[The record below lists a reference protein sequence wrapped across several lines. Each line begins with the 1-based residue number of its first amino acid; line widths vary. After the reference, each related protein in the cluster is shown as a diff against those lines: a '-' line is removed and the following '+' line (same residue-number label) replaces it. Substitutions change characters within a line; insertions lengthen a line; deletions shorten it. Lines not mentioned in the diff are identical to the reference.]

1 MISML
6 LMVGLML
13 LALWAM
19 SRFSRT
25 QQQKMVAEQERR
37 TEEAL
42 VPGNWVR
49 TRAGFYGTV
58 VEVSGDVVT
67 LATPLGDESLWNK
80 AAIIGAEE
88 PPFATED
95 DSPADDGRTGGA
107 GPDTGGAGPDEGGTS
122 DAPGD
127 EDAEAEKVDDET

>member
-67 LATPLGDESLWNK
+67 LATPLGDESLWAK
-80 AAIIGAEE
+80 ASIVGAEE

-95 DSPADDGRTGGA
+95 DGSTDDGR
-107 GPDTGGAGPDEGGTS
+107 TGGAGPDEGGTS

-127 EDAEAEKVDDET
+127 EDAEAEKVDDEA

>member
-107 GPDTGGAGPDEGGTS
+107 SPDEGGTS

>member
-67 LATPLGDESLWNK
+67 L
-80 AAIIGAEE
+80 
-88 PPFATED
+88 
-95 DSPADDGRTGGA
+95 
-107 GPDTGGAGPDEGGTS
+107 TS
-122 DAPGD
+122 TTVP
-127 EDAEAEKVDDET
+127 

>member
-95 DSPADDGRTGGA
+95 AGSADDGR
-107 GPDTGGAGPDEGGTS
+107 TGGAGPDEGGTS

-127 EDAEAEKVDDET
+127 EDAEAEKVDDEA

>member
-88 PPFATED
+88 PPFDTED
-95 DSPADDGRTGGA
+95 DGSTDDGR
-107 GPDTGGAGPDEGGTS
+107 TGGAGPDEGGTS

-127 EDAEAEKVDDET
+127 EDAEAEKVDDEA

>member
-95 DSPADDGRTGGA
+95 DGSTDDGRTGGA
-107 GPDTGGAGPDEGGTS
+107 GPDEGGAS

-127 EDAEAEKVDDET
+127 EDAEAEKVDDEA

>member
-49 TRAGFYGTV
+49 TRAGFYGNV

-95 DSPADDGRTGGA
+95 DGSTDDGR
-107 GPDTGGAGPDEGGTS
+107 TGGAGPDEGGTS

-127 EDAEAEKVDDET
+127 EDAEAEKVDDEA

>member
-95 DSPADDGRTGGA
+95 DGSADDGRTGGA
-107 GPDTGGAGPDEGGTS
+107 SPDEGGTS

-127 EDAEAEKVDDET
+127 EDAEAKKVDDEA

>member
-67 LATPLGDESLWNK
+67 LATPLGDESLWDK

-95 DSPADDGRTGGA
+95 DGSTDDGR
-107 GPDTGGAGPDEGGTS
+107 TGGAGPDEGGTS

-127 EDAEAEKVDDET
+127 EDAEAEKVDDEA

>member
-95 DSPADDGRTGGA
+95 DGSADDGRTGGA
-107 GPDTGGAGPDEGGTS
+107 SPDEGGTS

-127 EDAEAEKVDDET
+127 EDAEAEKVDDEA

>member
-67 LATPLGDESLWNK
+67 LATPLGDESLWSK

-107 GPDTGGAGPDEGGTS
+107 GPDEGGTS